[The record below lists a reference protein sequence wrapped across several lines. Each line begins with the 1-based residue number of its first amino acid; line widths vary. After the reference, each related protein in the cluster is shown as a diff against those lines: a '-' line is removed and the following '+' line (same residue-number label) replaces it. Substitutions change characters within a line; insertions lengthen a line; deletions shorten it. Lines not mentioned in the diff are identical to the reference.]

1 MGEEM
6 TGTTRKRSGRVV
18 SALLLGA
25 CSILGVTG
33 CAPGDRP
40 EIMALA
46 TAGTGGVYY
55 VLGGSIAELWSQE
68 LPERSF
74 VAEVT
79 GGSVENLSL
88 LLGGEVEV
96 GFSMGTNAVRAYR
109 GTGSFEGR
117 EPGQVRALAALYP
130 NVLQLVTL
138 EGTGVESLDDLL
150 GRRVSVGAPGS
161 GTEVGA
167 RTLLEGNGISY
178 DEFEPQRLNFN
189 ETANALRDGSI
200 DAGFLSVGPPTSAIM
215 DLASARPVR
224 FVPITEDE
232 VQATADLDPT
242 VRRHVMSAGTY
253 PGQEAD
259 VQTLSTPNV
268 LVVRAD
274 MEEGLAYD
282 LARTLF
288 EGRSELAGVHPAARN
303 ITPEYT
309 LDVSPLPLH
318 PGTIRY
324 LEEAGNEIPEHLIA
338 PAGP

>member
-1 MGEEM
+1 MG
-6 TGTTRKRSGRVV
+6 KRSTTAWG
-18 SALLLGA
+18 LLGLVL
-25 CSILGVTG
+25 CSLVGVSG
-33 CAPGDRP
+33 CSPGDRP

-55 VLGGSIAELWSQE
+55 VLGGSIAELWSRE
-68 LPERSF
+68 LPGRSF

-88 LLGGEVEV
+88 VLGDEVDV
-96 GFSMGTNAVRAYR
+96 GFSMGTNALRAFR
-109 GTGSFEGR
+109 GTGSFDGR
-117 EPGQVRALAALYP
+117 EPGRVRALAALYP
-130 NVLQLVTL
+130 NVLHLVTL
-138 EGTGVESLDDLL
+138 EGTGVESLDDLV

-178 DEFEPQRLNFN
+178 DDFDPQRLNFN

-200 DAGFLSVGPPTSAIM
+200 DAGFLSVGPPTSALM

-224 FVPITEDE
+224 FVPVTEEE
-232 VQATADLDPT
+232 VEATAALDPT
-242 VRRHVMSAGTY
+242 VRRHVMAAGTY
-253 PGQEAD
+253 PGHEED
-259 VQTLSTPNV
+259 VQTVSTPNV
-268 LVVRAD
+268 LVVRAEMD
-274 MEEGLAYD
+274 EDLAYD
-282 LARTLF
+282 LARVLF
-288 EGRSELAGVHPAARN
+288 QGRPELEGVHPAARN

-324 LEEAGNEIPEHLIA
+324 LEESGHEIPESLIA
-338 PAGP
+338 PSGAEATASSRP